1 MTSVAIWFN
10 LILCFLS
17 ELHMQQCPYIVV
29 IVLVVLL
36 QLAHDTG
43 GNLKLNPHILVF
55 KHQMLIFS
63 VRFTCATC
71 WKLIFY
77 LIF

>member
-1 MTSVAIWFN
+1 
-10 LILCFLS
+10 
-17 ELHMQQCPYIVV
+17 MQQCPYIVV

-71 WKLIFY
+71 
-77 LIF
+77 